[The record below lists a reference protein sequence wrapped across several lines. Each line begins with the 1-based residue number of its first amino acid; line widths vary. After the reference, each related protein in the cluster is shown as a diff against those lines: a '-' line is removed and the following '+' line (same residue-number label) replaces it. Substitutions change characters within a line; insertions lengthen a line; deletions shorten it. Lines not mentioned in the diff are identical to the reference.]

1 MNKKNRNGTYG
12 AEIYNR
18 VMVMSDWVTTLNWVV
33 GPGGEGILTRKRS
46 WCRGPEVNRRLAYS
60 SSRGGGEEDDVVMLE
75 RKVKA
80 ESCKVL

>member
-1 MNKKNRNGTYG
+1 MEQRSRDLQQGHGHERLGDYFKLGGQTR
-12 AEIYNR
+12 
-18 VMVMSDWVTTLNWVV
+18 
-33 GPGGEGILTRKRS
+33 GEGILTRKRT

-80 ESCKVL
+80 ESCKAL